1 MNLEEVYP
9 VHSLESKFDN
19 PVFIDYYGMDDID
32 EIVELE
38 PGCMF
43 ELGASA
49 WMHYIESGAK
59 VNPQKLSK
67 YFDERNPLIFRR
79 VEKVMKRKVV
89 QDILLIHAHVDD
101 ESLERDICGKLLLS
115 RVYPNNLHISDV
127 EFSNPYEPVAES
139 SQDYSY
145 HNYRSLGL
153 FSELLENI
161 IDLGKINNIKKITLS
176 AASNDQIFYFE
187 KHGFKVEDTY
197 FAKQAI
203 ELDSGIPMERKCT

>member
-9 VHSLESKFDN
+9 VDSLESKFDK
-19 PVFIDYYGMDDID
+19 PVFINYYGMDDID
-32 EIVELE
+32 EIAELE
-38 PGCMF
+38 PGCLF

-67 YFDERNPLIFRR
+67 YFDERDPLIFRR
-79 VEKVMKRKVV
+79 VEKVMKRNVV
-89 QDILLIHAHVDD
+89 QDIVLIHAHVDD
-101 ESLERDICGKLLLS
+101 NSLERDICGQLLLS
-115 RVYPNNLHISDV
+115 RTYPNNLHISDV
-127 EFSNPYEPVAES
+127 EFSNPYEPVDES
-139 SQDYSY
+139 NQDYSF

-161 IDLGKINNIKKITLS
+161 IDLGKSNNIKKITLS
-176 AASNDQIFYFE
+176 AASNDQISYFE
-187 KHGFKVEDTY
+187 QHGFKVEDTD
-197 FAKQAI
+197 FAKRAI